1 MKEINKFFYKITFLI
16 FFVFSAQ
23 AESKVLSIGNSE
35 AKVTIKVFSSL
46 TCPHCANFH
55 SNIYEML
62 KKDYIDRGLV
72 KFEHHA
78 FPLDLAALNAEIIVR
93 CQDNNNKKFELL
105 TEIYKKQTTW
115 AVGSDIKKINE
126 LIKKIGVNFNLS
138 NEKMDTC
145 LENDTVQDE
154 ILEQRI
160 EAQKEYKIESTP
172 TIIINEKK
180 YSGKIN
186 YKEFKKNIDKKLSM
200 NFKQLEITGFKSFS
214 EKTTFFI
221 EKGLTG
227 IVGPN
232 GCGKSN
238 IVESLRW
245 CMGENSAKSMRGSG
259 MEDVIFSGTSNRP
272 SKNISEVSLLLDNQN
287 KEGPAQYEEFDEI
300 SIKRK
305 IEKDKGSKYYIND
318 KEVRARDVQTFFA
331 DLSTG
336 AHSPSLISQGR
347 IGQLVTAKPIERKSI
362 LEEAAGISGIHAR
375 RQEAET
381 RLNAAENNLK
391 RADELKKQQQ
401 KQLDNLKK
409 QAEEATRYKEISGEI
424 KQIEA
429 GLYFLKISEI
439 EKDKKQILEKL
450 SELDDEISAI
460 SIDFNHNNTLL
471 EEENKKLSPLRD
483 KKMESAAKLQKLNL
497 DMENLVEEESRVK
510 SLQDKL
516 EKSIKT
522 IESDLERERSISLDA
537 DLNEKRLSE
546 EKDALLKTE
555 NELLTVETNS
565 TKELKE
571 SKNLLDGLQSQL
583 DSMLDQIEKDIDEDK
598 KLLKETFRELK
609 QLVKKITSSQE
620 EYAEKYGKDR
630 SIQSDSIKRKER
642 IKNIDVEL
650 KNWRNLKSNSEKMNS
665 ELSNRKNKLFLEL
678 NDNQKNPER
687 IATSKGQN
695 LQNLEN
701 TKKRNEEIENELIAA
716 EKKYNLINQNLKE
729 IQIKL
734 SDLKENK
741 ARNEATVE
749 GIENRKKDL
758 LHSVKNE
765 LNINDEASLLP
776 QSDLNNISPNDLPT
790 LEEQSQKVEKAKKK
804 RESLGSVNLRADE
817 ETKKYETEIK
827 KMEDDRADLFSA
839 IVKLKSS
846 IDELNQKGRER
857 LLEAFTKVNRK
868 FNEVYTK
875 LFNGGTAKIELVDSD
890 DPLEAGLEMYVSPP
904 GKRLQSISLLSGGEQ
919 ALTAMSLV
927 FAVFLVNPSPICV
940 LDEVDAP
947 LDDANVTRFCSLLDE
962 LTKITK
968 TKFIIITHHALTMS
982 RMHRLYGV
990 TMAEQG
996 VSQLVSVDLQKAE
1009 ELVA

>member
-1 MKEINKFFYKITFLI
+1 
-16 FFVFSAQ
+16 
-23 AESKVLSIGNSE
+23 
-35 AKVTIKVFSSL
+35 
-46 TCPHCANFH
+46 
-55 SNIYEML
+55 
-62 KKDYIDRGLV
+62 
-72 KFEHHA
+72 
-78 FPLDLAALNAEIIVR
+78 
-93 CQDNNNKKFELL
+93 
-105 TEIYKKQTTW
+105 
-115 AVGSDIKKINE
+115 
-126 LIKKIGVNFNLS
+126 
-138 NEKMDTC
+138 
-145 LENDTVQDE
+145 
-154 ILEQRI
+154 
-160 EAQKEYKIESTP
+160 
-172 TIIINEKK
+172 
-180 YSGKIN
+180 
-186 YKEFKKNIDKKLSM
+186 M
-200 NFKQLEITGFKSFS
+200 NFKKLEITGFKSFS
-214 EKTTFFI
+214 EKTSFFI
-221 EKGLTG
+221 ENGLTG

-272 SKNISEVSLLLDNQN
+272 SKNISEVALLLNNEN
-287 KEGPAQYEEFDEI
+287 KEGPVQYKEFDEI
-300 SIKRK
+300 SIRRK

-409 QAEEATRYKEISGEI
+409 QAEEATRYKEISKEI
-424 KQIEA
+424 KKIEA
-429 GLYFLKISEI
+429 GLYYLKIREI

-460 SIDFNHNNTLL
+460 NIDFNHNNSLL
-471 EEENKKLSPLRD
+471 EEENKKLAPLRD

-497 DMENLVEEESRVK
+497 DMANLVEEESRVK
-510 SLQDKL
+510 SLQEKL
-516 EKSIKT
+516 KKSIKT

-537 DLNEKRLSE
+537 NLNEKRISKEKE
-546 EKDALLKTE
+546 ELLKTE
-555 NELLTVETNS
+555 NELLEVETS
-565 TKELKE
+565 SFKELKA
-571 SKNLLDGLQSQL
+571 SKAQLDSLQSQL
-583 DSMLDQIEKDIDEDK
+583 NTILDQIEKDIDEDK
-598 KLLKETFRELK
+598 KLTKKSFQELK
-609 QLVKKITSSQE
+609 KLVKKITSSQE
-620 EYAEKYGKDR
+620 EYAEKYGKDK

-642 IKNIDVEL
+642 IKNIDIEL
-650 KNWRNLKSNSEKMNS
+650 ENWRNLKSNSEKMNF
-665 ELSNRKNKLFLEL
+665 ELSNRKNKLLLEL
-678 NDNQKNPER
+678 SDNQKNPER

-701 TKKRNEEIENELIAA
+701 TQKRNEEIENELKEA
-716 EKKYNLINQNLKE
+716 EKKYNSINQNLKE
-729 IQIKL
+729 IQLKL

-741 ARNEATVE
+741 ARNEATIE

-765 LNINDEASLLP
+765 LNIIDEASILP
-776 QSDLNNISPNDLPT
+776 QSDLSDISPNDLPS
-790 LEEQSQKVEKAKKK
+790 LEEQSKKTEKIKKQ
-804 RESLGSVNLRADE
+804 RDSLGSVNLRADE

-827 KMEDDRADLFSA
+827 KMEDDRTDLYSA
-839 IVKLKSS
+839 IVKLKTS
-846 IDELNQKGRER
+846 INELNQKGRER

-947 LDDANVTRFCSLLDE
+947 LADANVTRFCGLLDE

-996 VSQLVSVDLQKAE
+996 VSQLVSVDLEKAE

>member
-1 MKEINKFFYKITFLI
+1 
-16 FFVFSAQ
+16 
-23 AESKVLSIGNSE
+23 
-35 AKVTIKVFSSL
+35 
-46 TCPHCANFH
+46 
-55 SNIYEML
+55 
-62 KKDYIDRGLV
+62 
-72 KFEHHA
+72 
-78 FPLDLAALNAEIIVR
+78 
-93 CQDNNNKKFELL
+93 
-105 TEIYKKQTTW
+105 
-115 AVGSDIKKINE
+115 
-126 LIKKIGVNFNLS
+126 
-138 NEKMDTC
+138 
-145 LENDTVQDE
+145 
-154 ILEQRI
+154 
-160 EAQKEYKIESTP
+160 
-172 TIIINEKK
+172 
-180 YSGKIN
+180 
-186 YKEFKKNIDKKLSM
+186 M

-214 EKTTFFI
+214 EKTTFII
-221 EKGLTG
+221 ENGLTG

-287 KEGPAQYEEFDEI
+287 KESPAHYKEFDEI
-300 SIKRK
+300 SIRRK

-336 AHSPSLISQGR
+336 AHSPALISQGR

-381 RLNAAENNLK
+381 RLNAAENNLR

-401 KQLDNLKK
+401 KQLDSLKK
-409 QAEEATRYKEISGEI
+409 QAEEASRYKEISREI
-424 KQIEA
+424 KKIEA
-429 GLYFLKISEI
+429 GLYHLKISEI
-439 EKDKKQILEKL
+439 EKDKKLILEKL
-450 SELDDEISAI
+450 SELDDDISAI
-460 SIDFNHNNTLL
+460 NIDFNHNNTLL
-471 EEENKKLSPLRD
+471 EEENKKLDPLRD
-483 KKMESAAKLQKLNL
+483 KKMESVAKLQKLNL
-497 DMENLVEEESRVK
+497 DMSGLVEEESRVR
-510 SLQDKL
+510 SLQEKL

-522 IESDLERERSISLDA
+522 IESDLDRERSISLDA
-537 DLNEKRLSE
+537 DLNEKRISK
-546 EKDALLKTE
+546 EKQELLKTE
-555 NELLTVETNS
+555 NELLEVETRS
-565 TKELKE
+565 SKELKN
-571 SKNLLDGLQSQL
+571 SKAQL
-583 DSMLDQIEKDIDEDK
+583 DNLQIKLDAVLDQIEKDIDENKMLSKDSFK
-598 KLLKETFRELK
+598 DLRH
-609 QLVKKITSSQE
+609 LVKKITTSQE
-620 EYAEKYGKDR
+620 DYAEKFGKDK

-650 KNWRNLKSNSEKMNS
+650 ENWRNLKSNSEKMIS
-665 ELSNRKNKLFLEL
+665 ELTDRKNKILLEL
-678 NDNQKNPER
+678 NENQKNPER

-701 TKKRNEEIENELIAA
+701 TKKRNEEIENELIDA
-716 EKKYNLINQNLKE
+716 EKKYNSINQNLKE
-729 IQIKL
+729 IQSKI

-741 ARNEATVE
+741 ARNEATIE

-758 LHSVKNE
+758 LYSIKNE
-765 LNINDEASLLP
+765 LSIENEASILP
-776 QSDLNNISPNDLPT
+776 QSDLSDIQPENLPT
-790 LEEQSQKVEKAKKK
+790 IEEQSQKVEKIKKQ

-827 KMEDDRADLFSA
+827 KMEDDRADLYSA
-839 IVKLKSS
+839 IVKLKTS

-875 LFNGGTAKIELVDSD
+875 LFNGGTAKIELVDSE

-904 GKRLQSISLLSGGEQ
+904 GKRLQSITLLSGGEQ
-919 ALTAMSLV
+919 ALTALSLI

>member
-1 MKEINKFFYKITFLI
+1 MIFKKLEIN
-16 FFVFSAQ
+16 
-23 AESKVLSIGNSE
+23 
-35 AKVTIKVFSSL
+35 
-46 TCPHCANFH
+46 
-55 SNIYEML
+55 
-62 KKDYIDRGLV
+62 
-72 KFEHHA
+72 
-78 FPLDLAALNAEIIVR
+78 
-93 CQDNNNKKFELL
+93 
-105 TEIYKKQTTW
+105 
-115 AVGSDIKKINE
+115 
-126 LIKKIGVNFNLS
+126 
-138 NEKMDTC
+138 
-145 LENDTVQDE
+145 
-154 ILEQRI
+154 
-160 EAQKEYKIESTP
+160 
-172 TIIINEKK
+172 
-180 YSGKIN
+180 
-186 YKEFKKNIDKKLSM
+186 
-200 NFKQLEITGFKSFS
+200 GFKSFS
-214 EKTTFFI
+214 EKTNFLI
-221 EKGLTG
+221 EDGLTG

-272 SKNISEVSLLLDNQN
+272 SKNISEVALLLDN
-287 KEGPAQYEEFDEI
+287 KAKDGPTQYNELDELI
-300 SIKRK
+300 IKRK

-336 AHSPSLISQGR
+336 AHSPSLISQGK
-347 IGQLVTAKPIERKSI
+347 IGQLVTSKPIERRSI

-424 KQIEA
+424 KKIEA
-429 GLYFLKISEI
+429 GLYYLKIQEI
-439 EKDKKQILEKL
+439 EKDKEKIAEKL
-450 SELDDEISAI
+450 NELDDDLSAVN
-460 SIDFNHNNTLL
+460 IDFNHNNTLL
-471 EEENKKLSPLRD
+471 DEENKKLSPLRD

-497 DMENLVEEESRVK
+497 DMTSLDDEEARVK
-510 SLQDKL
+510 SLQLKL

-537 DLNEKRLSE
+537 GLNEKRISKEKE
-546 EKDALLKTE
+546 ELLITE
-555 NELLTVETNS
+555 NELLEVES
-565 TKELKE
+565 KSSKELNTSKINLE
-571 SKNLLDGLQSQL
+571 SLQNQL
-583 DSMLDQIEKDIDEDK
+583 DEMLDEIENYIDQDK
-598 KLLKETFRELK
+598 KLTKDMFKSLKM
-609 QLVKKITSSQE
+609 LVKKITLSQE
-620 EYAEKYGKDR
+620 EYAEKYGKNK

-642 IKNIDVEL
+642 IKNIDIEL
-650 KNWRNLKSNSEKMNS
+650 ENWRNLKSNSEKMIS
-665 ELSNRKNKLFLEL
+665 ELNERKNKLQIEL
-678 NDNQKNPER
+678 NENQKNPER

-701 TKKRNEEIENELIAA
+701 TKKRNEEIEAELDEA
-716 EKKYNLINQNLKE
+716 EKKYNFINQNLKE
-729 IQIKL
+729 IQLKL
-734 SDLKENK
+734 SNLKENK
-741 ARNEATVE
+741 ARNEATTE
-749 GIENRKKDL
+749 GIESRKKDL
-758 LHSVKNE
+758 MYSVKNE
-765 LNINDEASLLP
+765 LNIENENSLLFK
-776 QSDLNNISPNDLPT
+776 SDLNNLS
-790 LEEQSQKVEKAKKK
+790 LEKMPDIETQALKVEKIKKQ
-804 RESLGSVNLRADE
+804 RESVGSVNLRADE

-827 KMEDDRADLFSA
+827 KMEDDRADLYSA

-875 LFNGGTAKIELVDSD
+875 LFSGGTAKIELVDSD
-890 DPLEAGLEMYVSPP
+890 DPLEAGLEMFVSPP
-904 GKRLQSISLLSGGEQ
+904 GKRLQSITLLSGGEQ
-919 ALTAMSLV
+919 ALTALSLV

-947 LDDANVTRFCSLLDE
+947 LDDANVTRFCALLDE

-996 VSQLVSVDLQKAE
+996 VSQLVAVDLQKAE

>member
-1 MKEINKFFYKITFLI
+1 MKFKKLEIN
-16 FFVFSAQ
+16 
-23 AESKVLSIGNSE
+23 
-35 AKVTIKVFSSL
+35 
-46 TCPHCANFH
+46 
-55 SNIYEML
+55 
-62 KKDYIDRGLV
+62 
-72 KFEHHA
+72 
-78 FPLDLAALNAEIIVR
+78 
-93 CQDNNNKKFELL
+93 
-105 TEIYKKQTTW
+105 
-115 AVGSDIKKINE
+115 
-126 LIKKIGVNFNLS
+126 
-138 NEKMDTC
+138 
-145 LENDTVQDE
+145 
-154 ILEQRI
+154 
-160 EAQKEYKIESTP
+160 
-172 TIIINEKK
+172 
-180 YSGKIN
+180 
-186 YKEFKKNIDKKLSM
+186 
-200 NFKQLEITGFKSFS
+200 GFKSFS
-214 EKTTFFI
+214 DKTTFLI
-221 EKGLTG
+221 EDGLTG

-238 IVESLRW
+238 VVESLRW

-272 SKNISEVSLLLDNQN
+272 SKNISEVALLLDN
-287 KEGPAQYEEFDEI
+287 KVKDGPTQYNELDEV
-300 SIKRK
+300 SIRRK

-331 DLSTG
+331 DMSTG
-336 AHSPSLISQGR
+336 AHSPSLISQGK
-347 IGQLVTAKPIERKSI
+347 IGQLVTSKPIERRSI

-375 RQEAET
+375 RQESET

-409 QAEEATRYKEISGEI
+409 QAEEATRYKEISKEI
-424 KQIEA
+424 KRIEA
-429 GLYFLKISEI
+429 GLYYLKIQEI
-439 EKDKKQILEKL
+439 EKSKKIILEKL

-460 SIDFNHNNTLL
+460 NIDYNHNNTLL

-497 DMENLVEEESRVK
+497 DITSLDEEESRVK
-510 SLQDKL
+510 SLQIKL

-537 DLNEKRLSE
+537 GLNEKRISKEKE
-546 EKDALLKTE
+546 ELLKTE
-555 NELLTVETNS
+555 NELLEVES
-565 TKELKE
+565 SSSKELSA
-571 SKNLLDGLQSQL
+571 SKTNLNNLQNQL
-583 DSMLDQIEKDIDEDK
+583 DMMLDKIEDYIDQDK
-598 KLLKETFRELK
+598 KLTKNIFQELK
-609 QLVKKITSSQE
+609 KLVKEITLSQE
-620 EYAEKYGKDR
+620 EYAEKYGKNK

-650 KNWRNLKSNSEKMNS
+650 ENWRNLKSNSERMIS
-665 ELSNRKNKLFLEL
+665 ELNERRNKLQAEL
-678 NDNQKNPER
+678 NENQKNPER

-701 TKKRNEEIENELIAA
+701 TKKRNEEIEVELIDA
-716 EKKYNLINQNLKE
+716 EKKYNFINQNLKE
-729 IQIKL
+729 IQSKL

-741 ARNEATVE
+741 ARNEATIE

-758 LHSVKNE
+758 MYSVKNE
-765 LNINDEASLLP
+765 LNIENDTSLLT
-776 QSDLNNISPNDLPT
+776 QSDLNNMPFEKMPSI
-790 LEEQSQKVEKAKKK
+790 EVQVQKVDKIKKQ

-817 ETKKYETEIK
+817 ETNKYETEIK
-827 KMEDDRADLFSA
+827 KMEDDRADLYSA
-839 IVKLKSS
+839 IVKLKTS

-857 LLEAFTKVNRK
+857 LLVAFTKVNRK

-875 LFNGGTAKIELVDSD
+875 LFSGGSAKMELVDSD
-890 DPLEAGLEMYVSPP
+890 DPLEAGLEMFVSPP
-904 GKRLQSISLLSGGEQ
+904 GKRLQSITLLSGGEQ
-919 ALTAMSLV
+919 ALTALSLI

-947 LDDANVTRFCSLLDE
+947 LDDANVTRFCSLLDD

-996 VSQLVSVDLQKAE
+996 VSQLVAVDLQKAE
-1009 ELVA
+1009 NLVA

>member
-1 MKEINKFFYKITFLI
+1 
-16 FFVFSAQ
+16 
-23 AESKVLSIGNSE
+23 
-35 AKVTIKVFSSL
+35 
-46 TCPHCANFH
+46 
-55 SNIYEML
+55 
-62 KKDYIDRGLV
+62 
-72 KFEHHA
+72 
-78 FPLDLAALNAEIIVR
+78 
-93 CQDNNNKKFELL
+93 
-105 TEIYKKQTTW
+105 
-115 AVGSDIKKINE
+115 
-126 LIKKIGVNFNLS
+126 
-138 NEKMDTC
+138 
-145 LENDTVQDE
+145 
-154 ILEQRI
+154 
-160 EAQKEYKIESTP
+160 
-172 TIIINEKK
+172 
-180 YSGKIN
+180 
-186 YKEFKKNIDKKLSM
+186 M

-214 EKTTFFI
+214 EKTNFLI
-221 EKGLTG
+221 ENGLTG

-238 IVESLRW
+238 IVEALRW

-272 SKNISEVSLLLDNQN
+272 SKNISEVTLLLNNEN
-287 KEGPAQYEEFDEI
+287 KEGPTQYKEFNEI
-300 SIKRK
+300 SIRRK
-305 IEKDKGSKYYIND
+305 IEKDKGSKYYMND
-318 KEVRARDVQTFFA
+318 KEVRAKDIQTFFA

-391 RADELKKQQQ
+391 KADDLKKQQQ

-409 QAEEATRYKEISGEI
+409 QAEEATRYKEISREI
-424 KQIEA
+424 KKIEA
-429 GLYFLKISEI
+429 GLYYLKISEI
-439 EKDKKQILEKL
+439 EKDKKLIVEKL
-450 SELDDEISAI
+450 NELDDEISAVN
-460 SIDFNHNNTLL
+460 IDFNHNNTLL
-471 EEENKKLSPLRD
+471 EEENKKLAPLRD
-483 KKMESAAKLQKLNL
+483 KKMESVAKLQKLNL
-497 DMENLVEEESRVK
+497 DMANLVEEESRVK
-510 SLQDKL
+510 SLQEKL

-537 DLNEKRLSE
+537 DLNQKRISKEKE
-546 EKDALLKTE
+546 ELLKTE
-555 NELLTVETNS
+555 NELLEVESSSSN
-565 TKELKE
+565 ELKT
-571 SKNLLDGLQSQL
+571 SKAQLNNLQNQL
-583 DSMLDQIEKDIDEDK
+583 DATLDQIEKDIDEDK
-598 KLLKETFRELK
+598 KLSKEDFIQLK
-609 QLVKKITSSQE
+609 QLVKKITLSQE
-620 EYAEKYGKDR
+620 DYAEKYGKDK

-650 KNWRNLKSNSEKMNS
+650 ENWINLKSNSEKMNS
-665 ELSNRKNKLFLEL
+665 ELTNRKNKLLLEL

-701 TKKRNEEIENELIAA
+701 TKKRNEEIENELIEA
-716 EKKYNLINQNLKE
+716 EKKYNTINQNLKE
-729 IQIKL
+729 IQLRL
-734 SDLKENK
+734 SELKENK

-749 GIENRKKDL
+749 GIDNRKKDL
-758 LHSVKNE
+758 LYSIKNE
-765 LNINDEASLLP
+765 LNISDEASILP
-776 QSDLNNISPNDLPT
+776 QSDLNNISPDSLPS
-790 LEEQSQKVEKAKKK
+790 LEEQSQKSDKIKKK

-827 KMEDDRADLFSA
+827 KMEDDRADLYSA
-839 IVKLKSS
+839 IVKLKTS
-846 IDELNQKGRER
+846 INELNQKGRER